1 MTGIGKKTTISSS
14 SVDHHDVLNFDA
26 ARYGVAYSGALTNYI
41 SQIVSL
47 HKAGHRHRQQSG
59 ESERLY
65 RVFCCIGEGRAYQD
79 SSELGQ

>member
-65 RVFCCIGEGRAYQD
+65 RVFLLYRRRTCISG
-79 SSELGQ
+79 LF